1 MILFFLF
8 YDSIIDCLTDIYK
21 RIIQLIK
28 SFIKNI
34 STLDI
39 IKIFNLT
46 NMCNYKSLRGILISI
61 FLRGQKNKKRKR
73 KFQVIASIPSL
84 IWISISMIVL
94 HQWHDFEVLTKLWQ
108 LFKLSLAMLFFFLVN
123 FFFSLKYDLN
133 IIEPHYCIN

>member
-46 NMCNYKSLRGILISI
+46 NMCNYKLLRGILISI
-61 FLRGQKNKKRKR
+61 FLRGQKNEKRKR

-94 HQWHDFEVLTKLWQ
+94 HQWHDFEVLKLWQ
-108 LFKLSLAMLFFFLVN
+108 PFKLSLAMLFFFLVN

>member
-1 MILFFLF
+1 MILFFLI
-8 YDSIIDCLTDIYK
+8 YDSIIDCLIDIYK
-21 RIIQLIK
+21 KIIQLIK

-46 NMCNYKSLRGILISI
+46 NMCKYKSLRGILISI
-61 FLRGQKNKKRKR
+61 FLRVQKNKKRKR

-108 LFKLSLAMLFFFLVN
+108 PFKLSLAMLFFLVN

>member
-61 FLRGQKNKKRKR
+61 FLRGQKNEKRKR

-94 HQWHDFEVLTKLWQ
+94 HQWHDFEVLTKLCQ
-108 LFKLSLAMLFFFLVN
+108 PFKLSLAMLFFFG
-123 FFFSLKYDLN
+123 
-133 IIEPHYCIN
+133 